1 MCEIKK
7 YYLRQ
12 NYWGGYNPLSPPAPR
27 SLATATGFMQNSN
40 DEYYSTVT
48 LGRPWAQSL
57 FRRMGFVRR
66 FSTTGK
72 VEIPEGAKRGQSC
85 FLSTRSYQTS
95 KKHEIPASLVM
106 NLDQTPMKYVPCGK
120 TTLEKQGTTT
130 VPIHGVSDKRMI
142 TATFAIKL
150 DGAVA

>member
-1 MCEIKK
+1 
-7 YYLRQ
+7 
-12 NYWGGYNPLSPPAPR
+12 
-27 SLATATGFMQNSN
+27 
-40 DEYYSTVT
+40 
-48 LGRPWAQSL
+48 
-57 FRRMGFVRR
+57 
-66 FSTTGK
+66 
-72 VEIPEGAKRGQSC
+72 
-85 FLSTRSYQTS
+85 
-95 KKHEIPASLVM
+95 M